1 MQVGIPSYLSNFV
14 GRQTEYETLRGAL
27 AEPARLITV
36 VGAGGAGKTR
46 IVAELAREL
55 ASDPAGPFPDGV
67 TWTDLAPVTD
77 PDQVALT
84 TAGSLGTPVGS
95 DGDPLAA
102 VIRFVVDRRL
112 LLILDNCEQ
121 VAAACQSL
129 IGAVLAAC
137 PQVAVLAT
145 SRTALGAEGERVL
158 ALPPMSSAEGDTRSE
173 AAELFYDRASR
184 LLPGY
189 PLLADDLPT
198 VNELCRRLDG
208 LPLAIELAAP
218 WVRTLSARDLL
229 TEFDRSADVLVSADP
244 SLLTRHRSMRVVWDS
259 TWRSLT
265 VEEQRA
271 LGRASVFRGGF
282 TRDAGETV
290 LDASAAVLRALA
302 DRALIRQSAGAGDR
316 YVLHEVV
323 RQFAG
328 EHLQAE
334 GPEVVEAVRQAHLD
348 YFLDLYERG
357 REDVDTPREGQW
369 RLQLNLELPNAES
382 ALAWTLDSGRAETA
396 LRLTAALSTVWIG
409 LGRERPHLGSY
420 EAALSLPWDRAS
432 TVSTIARARVLS
444 AAGFATMQNGGQRA
458 VRHFEEATSLY
469 AAMGDEVNHARGL
482 SDCGFATRVDD
493 PIAALGYLRH
503 GRAICERIGDP
514 LGIAWLRNDLGE
526 GLFIAGQDAEAEPL
540 VLDALRRFERLG
552 VSYGVLVASIVL
564 GHAYRR
570 QHRWREAVRAY
581 AGALAEEQ
589 ESMDDIHGGDVL
601 AGLAVVAHALERPDC
616 AAWMFGAGRG
626 WDQRTGSR
634 SLLDPRRELAADR
647 AAAEDRRSDPDWATR
662 FAIGLRLTREQAL
675 EQALQDAEELLDSIS
690 APLAKD
696 LTVREV
702 EVVRLVAEGLSDADI
717 ARRLGISP
725 RTVHTHLSSVYRKLN
740 VKSRTAA
747 VRELRRLKL
756 LESASS

>member
-1 MQVGIPSYLSNFV
+1 MQAGIPAYLSNFV
-14 GRQTEYETLRGAL
+14 GRQTEYTTLHSAL

-46 IVAELAREL
+46 IVAEVASEL
-55 ASDPAGPFPDGV
+55 TTDTAGPFPGGV
-67 TWTDLAPVTD
+67 VWTDLAPVIE
-77 PDQVALT
+77 PDQAALAVAVALG
-84 TAGSLGTPVGS
+84 APIGSS
-95 DGDPLAA
+95 GDPVEAM
-102 VIRFVVDRRL
+102 IRFIADRRL
-112 LLILDNCEQ
+112 LLVLDNCEQ
-121 VAAACQSL
+121 VAAACRGL
-129 IGAVLAAC
+129 VGALAAAC
-137 PQVAVLAT
+137 SNLVVLAT
-145 SRTALGAEGERVL
+145 SRTTLAAEGERVL
-158 ALPPMSSAEGDTRSE
+158 ALPPMSSAEDDARSE

-189 PLLADDLPT
+189 PLLADDLRT

-229 TEFDRSADVLVSADP
+229 TEFDRSADVLISADP
-244 SLLTRHRSMRVVWDS
+244 TLPARHRSMRVVWDS

-265 VEEQRA
+265 AEEQRA

-323 RQFAG
+323 RQFAV
-328 EHLQAE
+328 ENLQTE

-348 YFLDLYERG
+348 YFLDLYERAQK
-357 REDVDTPREGQW
+357 DYDTPDEAQW
-369 RLQLNLELPNAES
+369 RHQLRLELPNAES
-382 ALAWTLDSGRAETA
+382 ALAWALDSGRAETA
-396 LRLTAALSTVWIG
+396 LRLTATLAGVWIS
-409 LGRERPHLGSY
+409 LSGSGPRLASF
-420 EAALSLPWDRAS
+420 EAALALPWDRGSTAS
-432 TVSTIARARVLS
+432 TVARAQVLDS
-444 AAGFATMQNGGQRA
+444 AGFATMQSGGRHA
-458 VRHFEEATSLY
+458 VRHFEESASIY
-469 AAMGDEVNHARGL
+469 AARGDEVNHARAL
-482 SDCGFATRVDD
+482 SNCGFATRVDD

-540 VLDALRRFERLG
+540 VLDGLRRFERLG
-552 VSYGVLVASIVL
+552 VSYGLLVGSIVL

-570 QHRWREAVRAY
+570 QHRWREAIEAY

-589 ESMDDIHGGDVL
+589 ESLVDTHGGDVL
-601 AGLAVVAHALERPDC
+601 AGLAVVAEAAGRPDC
-616 AAWMFGAGRG
+616 AAWMFGAGQG
-626 WDQRTGSR
+626 WDQRTGAR
-634 SLLDPRRELAADR
+634 SLLDPRRELDADR
-647 AAAEDRRSDPDWATR
+647 AAAEERRTDPDWAKR
-662 FAIGLRLTREQAL
+662 YGAGMRLSREQTLERAL
-675 EQALQDAEELLDSIS
+675 RDARELLNST
-690 APLAKD
+690 ATPFAKD
-696 LTVREV
+696 LTVREL
-702 EVVRLVAEGLSDADI
+702 EVARLVAEGLSDAGI
-717 ARRLGISP
+717 ARRLSLSP
-725 RTVHTHLSSVYRKLN
+725 RTVHTHLHSVYRKLN

-747 VRELRRLKL
+747 VHELRRLKL